1 MTLKNLKSSPI
12 GLVVT
17 FIGDSMKR
25 KYIQTGPTD
34 VELRKIEKESKD
46 IYTIP
51 LEELFKVDDVEI
63 QNTACDDYS

>member
-1 MTLKNLKSSPI
+1 MTFKNSKSWPI

-17 FIGDSMKR
+17 FIGDSMVK

-34 VELRKIEKESKD
+34 AELRKIEKESKD

>member
-17 FIGDSMKR
+17 FIGDSMAK

-34 VELRKIEKESKD
+34 AELRKIEKENKN

>member
-1 MTLKNLKSSPI
+1 MKNLKSWPI
-12 GLVVT
+12 GLVATYTEDNMV
-17 FIGDSMKR
+17 K

-34 VELRKIEKESKD
+34 AELKKIEKENKN

-63 QNTACDDYS
+63 QDTACDDY

>member
-1 MTLKNLKSSPI
+1 M
-12 GLVVT
+12 VT
-17 FIGDSMKR
+17 FIGDSMVK

-34 VELRKIEKESKD
+34 AELRKIEKESKD

>member
-1 MTLKNLKSSPI
+1 MAIYT
-12 GLVVT
+12 
-17 FIGDSMKR
+17 GDNMVK

-34 VELRKIEKESKD
+34 AELKKIEKENKN

-63 QNTACDDYS
+63 QDTACDSAEDYNSANRTGRAYY

>member
-1 MTLKNLKSSPI
+1 MTFKNSKSWPI

-17 FIGDSMKR
+17 FIGDSMAK

-34 VELRKIEKESKD
+34 AELRKIENESKD
-46 IYTIP
+46 IYKIP

-63 QNTACDDYS
+63 QNTACDDY

>member
-1 MTLKNLKSSPI
+1 MKNSKSWPI
-12 GLVVT
+12 GLVAT
-17 FIGDSMKR
+17 YTGDNMVK

-34 VELRKIEKESKD
+34 AELKKIEKENKN

-63 QNTACDDYS
+63 QDTACDDY

>member
-1 MTLKNLKSSPI
+1 MAK
-12 GLVVT
+12 
-17 FIGDSMKR
+17 

-34 VELRKIEKESKD
+34 AELRKIEKESKD

-63 QNTACDDYS
+63 QDTACDDYS

>member
-1 MTLKNLKSSPI
+1 M
-12 GLVVT
+12 VT
-17 FIGDSMKR
+17 FIGDSMAK

-34 VELRKIEKESKD
+34 AELRKIEKESKD

-63 QNTACDDYS
+63 QNTACDDY

>member
-1 MTLKNLKSSPI
+1 MTFKNSKSWPI

-17 FIGDSMKR
+17 FIGDSMAK

-34 VELRKIEKESKD
+34 AELRKIEKESKD